1 MWVEV
6 ARLAVVLFV
15 AVIPLIVFNVVQ
27 LRKDRAT
34 R

>member
-1 MWVEV
+1 
-6 ARLAVVLFV
+6 VVLFV
-15 AVIPLIVFNVVQ
+15 AVIPLIIFNVVQ